1 MERVALGVKE
11 VDALRGD
18 EDRIAPGEFMLR
30 RLVAGELHVDPV
42 IAADRELHPK
52 DSAKGSDALDPRAP
66 AGMAVPEAAYLQVVR
81 PDVDLG
87 VGSQCDSRHR
97 QRRFAFR
104 SGAKLDRLQRQDVD
118 LSQELGDERVLGP
131 LVEVLGRANLLH
143 PPLVQDDDLIGHLE
157 GLSLI
162 VGDEQAGHVNLVVQ
176 FSQPCAKLV
185 ADLGVES
192 AKGFVKEQDLRPGAA
207 HRARATRWR
216 WPPES

>member
-1 MERVALGVKE
+1 
-11 VDALRGD
+11 
-18 EDRIAPGEFMLR
+18 
-30 RLVAGELHVDPV
+30 
-42 IAADRELHPK
+42 
-52 DSAKGSDALDPRAP
+52 
-66 AGMAVPEAAYLQVVR
+66 MAVPEAAYLQVVR

-87 VGSQCDSRHR
+87 GGSQCDSRHR

-176 FSQPCAKLV
+176 FSQPYAKLV

-192 AKGFVKEQDLRPGAA
+192 AKGFVKEQDLRPGASA
-207 HRARATRWR
+207 APGRPAGAGPPRAEMGNGRHSRQAVRDPAAR
-216 WPPES
+216 RPGP